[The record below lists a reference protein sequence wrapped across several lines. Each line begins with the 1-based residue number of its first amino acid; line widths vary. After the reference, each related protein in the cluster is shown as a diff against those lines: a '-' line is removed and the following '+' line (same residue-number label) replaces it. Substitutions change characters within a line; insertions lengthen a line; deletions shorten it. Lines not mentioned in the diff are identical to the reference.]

1 MPTRAPAFSENAGMT
16 PNALDLDTP
25 TPTLTE
31 RTWPPLAHAYA
42 TLGDA
47 FSVPVAV
54 SPLPDPVLVASS
66 AKAAA
71 LVGLSPPRH
80 AAEEHDWALA
90 FGGHVGAI
98 RDGSRATVYAGHQFG
113 NWAGQLGDGRALLLG
128 DWPDASG
135 GRHSGGDARWEVQFK
150 GSGRTPF
157 SRMGDGWAVLRS
169 SIREFLCSEAMA
181 ALGIP
186 TTRAL
191 CLVGSSRPVR
201 RERIETAAMV
211 TRLSPSFVRFGHF
224 EHFSYTGQTAQL
236 RQLCDWV
243 IARHAPACADAP
255 QPALALLQWVVDRTA
270 QLIAQWQAVG
280 FIHGVMNTD
289 NMSILGWTIDYGPFA
304 FLDAYDPLHTPN
316 TTDRGGRYA
325 YGRQPAIA
333 HWNLLALGQALLPL
347 IDAPD
352 SALEVVNTFRPKY
365 VQAMQ
370 RQLAAK
376 LGLTQLRPEDG
387 DLFQDLLDTLEA
399 NHSDWTLSFRHLAQL
414 TADASAPIPPA
425 LAEQGQ
431 REPQRLAEWVARYR
445 ERLRGEPRDDAERA
459 AAMNAV
465 NPLVVLRH
473 HLAQHAIAQAE
484 AGDFDEVRRLL
495 RALERPFDAQ
505 AVPPHYTEPPPEH
518 APPACLSCSS

>member
-1 MPTRAPAFSENAGMT
+1 MT
-16 PNALDLDTP
+16 SAALDTP
-25 TPTLTE
+25 ASAPAAS
-31 RTWPPLAHAYA
+31 RAWPPLAQHFAA
-42 TLGDA
+42 LGEA

-54 SPLPDPVLVASS
+54 SALPDPVLVASS
-66 AKAAA
+66 AEAAA
-71 LVGLSPPRH
+71 LVGLTPTRSLDDER
-80 AAEEHDWALA
+80 DWALA
-90 FGGHVGAI
+90 FGGHVAAI
-98 RDGSRATVYAGHQFG
+98 SANSRATVYAGHQFG

-135 GRHSGGDARWEVQFK
+135 GQHSGGHARWEVQFK

-181 ALGIP
+181 ALGLP

-191 CLVGSSRPVR
+191 CIVGSSRPVR

-224 EHFSYTGQTAQL
+224 EHFSYSGQTAPL
-236 RQLCDWV
+236 RALADWV
-243 IARHAPACADAP
+243 IAQYAPQCAEAP
-255 QPALALLQWVVDRTA
+255 QPALALLQWVVERTA
-270 QLIAQWQAVG
+270 RLIAQWQAVG

-316 TTDRGGRYA
+316 TTDREGRYA
-325 YGRQPAIA
+325 YGRQPAVA

-347 IDAPD
+347 IDKPE
-352 SALEVVNTFRPKY
+352 SALEAVNRFRPQY

-370 RQLAAK
+370 QQLAAK
-376 LGLTQLRPEDG
+376 LGLTEPQPDDG
-387 DLFQDLLDTLEA
+387 DLFQELLDTMQA
-399 NHSDWTLSFRHLAQL
+399 NRSDWTLTFRALAKL
-414 TADASAPIPPA
+414 GADASEPIPAA
-425 LAEQGQ
+425 LADQFR
-431 REPQRLAEWVARYR
+431 REPQAFADWVARYR
-445 ERLRGEPRDDAERA
+445 ERLRAENRDDAARA

-465 NPLVVLRH
+465 NPHIVLRH
-473 HLAQHAIAQAE
+473 YLAQAAIAQAE
-484 AGDFDEVRRLL
+484 AGDFAEVRRLL
-495 RALERPFDAQ
+495 HALQRPFDAQ
-505 AVPPHYTEPPPEH
+505 AAPPHYAEPPPEH

>member
-1 MPTRAPAFSENAGMT
+1 MPTGAAAFSENAGMT
-16 PNALDLDTP
+16 SAALDFP
-25 TPTLTE
+25 AAAPPAS
-31 RTWPPLAHAYA
+31 RPWPPLAQQFAA
-42 TLGDA
+42 LGDA

-66 AKAAA
+66 ADAAA
-71 LVGLSPPRH
+71 LVGLTAPVNP
-80 AAEEHDWALA
+80 EDEQDWARA
-90 FGGHVGAI
+90 FGGHVAAI
-98 RDGSRATVYAGHQFG
+98 SGGSRATVYAGHQFG

-135 GRHSGGDARWEVQFK
+135 GQHGGGYARWEVQFK

-224 EHFSYTGQTAQL
+224 EHFSYSGQTEQL
-236 RQLCDWV
+236 RALTDWV
-243 IARHAPACADAP
+243 IAQYCPDCADAP
-255 QPALALLQWVVDRTA
+255 QPALALLQWVVARTA
-270 QLIAQWQAVG
+270 RLIAQWQAVG

-325 YGRQPAIA
+325 YGRQPAVA

-347 IDAPD
+347 IDKPE
-352 SALEVVNTFRPKY
+352 SALAAVDQFRPQY

-370 RQLAAK
+370 QQLAAK
-376 LGLTQLRPEDG
+376 LGLTEPQPGDG
-387 DLFQDLLDTLEA
+387 DLFQDLLDTMAA
-399 NHSDWTLSFRHLAQL
+399 NRSDWTLSFRHLAQL
-414 TADASAPIPPA
+414 AADAQAPIPPA
-425 LAEQGQ
+425 LAAQFA
-431 REPQRLAEWVARYR
+431 REPQRFADWAARYR
-445 ERLRGEPRDDAERA
+445 ERLRAESSDDAARA

-465 NPLVVLRH
+465 NPHVVLRH
-473 HLAQHAIAQAE
+473 HLAQAAIAQAE
-484 AGDFDEVRRLL
+484 AGDFTEVRRLL
-495 RALERPFDAQ
+495 HALTRPFDAH
-505 AVPPHYTEPPPEH
+505 AAPPHYAEPPPEH